1 VRRLPLAVLS
11 FAAALATV
19 AATGAAPA
27 SGAVPGPS
35 TRAASALS
43 SSHAKDRFALGD
55 SVMLGAKRD
64 LKGLGFAIVDA
75 VESRQAYAGPGLIK
89 QHGGNLPTNVVVHLG
104 TNGTFPLSVCKKIV
118 DTVGPNHRV
127 FFVTIHVPRSWQ
139 KGNNKVIREC
149 DAAFADDRV
158 HVIDWNG
165 LANAHPKWLY
175 HDRTHLKPAGARAF
189 ADLINSSVDQAV
201 KAAHRKA
208 VGSAGGSGSAGT
220 VTP

>member
-1 VRRLPLAVLS
+1 VS
-11 FAAALATV
+11 FVAALATV
-19 AATGAAPA
+19 AAVAAAPVSAAVSRPA
-27 SGAVPGPS
+27 SVGASSLS
-35 TRAASALS
+35 T
-43 SSHAKDRFALGD
+43 SHPKDRFALGD
-55 SVMLGAKRD
+55 SVMLGAKKD

-89 QHGGNLPTNVVVHLG
+89 QRGGNLPTNVVVHLG

-118 DTVGPNHRV
+118 DTVGPDHRV

-139 KGNNKVIREC
+139 KGNNQVIHQC

-158 HVIDWNG
+158 HVIDWNS

-175 HDRTHLKPAGARAF
+175 HDHTHLKPAGARAF
-189 ADLINSSVDQAV
+189 ADLINSSVDQAIKV
-201 KAAHRKA
+201 AHRRA
-208 VGSAGGSGSAGT
+208 VGSAGGTGSAGT